1 MRPFILPTL
10 AALGLVAAIGL
21 SLRDTAPP
29 PAAQPVAQPASP
41 PFSAYV
47 AGTGLVEAGTRN
59 IAVATPIAGVVEKVA
74 VMVGARVKAGDD
86 LFRLDG
92 RDLTAQLAT
101 KRAAVAAAQAS
112 VGEAE
117 ANLADTRNQLRLAES
132 LGDRRAISQE
142 ELAKRRFAKQ
152 ADEAKLRA
160 AQALVVQAK
169 AEEAEIQVS
178 LDRLVVRSPVDG
190 QVMQVNLRQG
200 EYAPTGQLDTPLV
213 MVGGTDVLAVR
224 VDIDE
229 NDAWRYRPGSKAQAF
244 VRGNRDLNFPIT
256 FREVEPYVA
265 PKKSLTGDSTE
276 RVDTRVLQVVYQFSN
291 DGTVLVYPGQIV
303 DVYLEVTP

>member
-1 MRPFILPTL
+1 MRPFILPAL
-10 AALGLVAAIGL
+10 AALGLAAAIGL

-29 PAAQPVAQPASP
+29 PAAQPVAQPAAP
-41 PFSAYV
+41 PFAAYV

-59 IAVATPIAGVVEKVA
+59 IAVATPIAGVVEKVVVA
-74 VMVGARVKAGDD
+74 VGAKVKAGDE

-92 RDLTAQLAT
+92 RDLAAQLAT

-112 VGEAE
+112 VAEAE

-142 ELAKRRFAKQ
+142 DLAKRRFAVQ
-152 ADEAKLRA
+152 ADDAKLRV
-160 AQALVVQAK
+160 AQAQVVQAR
-169 AEEAEIQVS
+169 AEEAETQVS

-190 QVMQVNLRQG
+190 QVMQVNVRQG
-200 EYAPTGQLDTPLV
+200 EYAPTGQLDSPLV
-213 MVGGTDVLAVR
+213 MVGGVDVLAVR

-229 NDAWRYRPGSKAQAF
+229 NDAWRYRPGARAQAF
-244 VRGNRDLNFPIT
+244 VRGNRDLNFPIA

-276 RVDTRVLQVVYQFSN
+276 RVDTRVLQVVYQFDN
-291 DGTVLVYPGQIV
+291 DGKVPVYPGQIV

>member
-1 MRPFILPTL
+1 MRPFILPSL

-29 PAAQPVAQPASP
+29 PAAQPVAQPAAP
-41 PFSAYV
+41 PFAAYV

-74 VMVGARVKAGDD
+74 VIVGQQVRVGDE
-86 LFRLDG
+86 LFHLDG
-92 RDLTAQLAT
+92 RDLMAQLAT

-112 VGEAE
+112 VAEAE

-142 ELAKRRFAKQ
+142 DLGKRRFAVQ
-152 ADEAKLRA
+152 ADDAKLRA
-160 AQALVVQAK
+160 AQAQVVQAR
-169 AEEAEIQVS
+169 AEETEIQVS

-190 QVMQVNLRQG
+190 HVMQVNIRQG
-200 EYAPTGQLDTPLV
+200 EYAPTGQLSSPLV
-213 MVGGTDVLAVR
+213 MVGGIDVLAVR

-229 NDAWRYRPGSKAQAF
+229 NDAWRYRPGAKAQAF
-244 VRGNRDLNFPIT
+244 VRGNRDLNFPII
-256 FREVEPYVA
+256 FREIEPYVA

-276 RVDTRVLQVVYQFSN
+276 RVDTRVLQVVYQFVN
-291 DGTVLVYPGQIV
+291 DGKVAVYPGQIV
-303 DVYLEVTP
+303 DVYLEVAP